1 LLKLE
6 KKKKE
11 KRKFDLG
18 SPQLVVACHNVVIEN
33 RALPNQLAYLKLS

>member
-6 KKKKE
+6 KKKKKKE

-18 SPQLVVACHNVVIEN
+18 SPQLMVACHNVVIEN
-33 RALPNQLAYLKLS
+33 RALPNHLKLL